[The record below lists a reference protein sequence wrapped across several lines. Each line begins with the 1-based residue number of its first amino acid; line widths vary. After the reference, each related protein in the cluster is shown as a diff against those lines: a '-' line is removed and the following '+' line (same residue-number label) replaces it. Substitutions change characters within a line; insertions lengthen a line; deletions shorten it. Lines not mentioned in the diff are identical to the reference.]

1 MRRNVNNTANYLK
14 KRKKK
19 EKKKKEHSFV
29 DEIG

>member
-19 EKKKKEHSFV
+19 EKKKEHSFV